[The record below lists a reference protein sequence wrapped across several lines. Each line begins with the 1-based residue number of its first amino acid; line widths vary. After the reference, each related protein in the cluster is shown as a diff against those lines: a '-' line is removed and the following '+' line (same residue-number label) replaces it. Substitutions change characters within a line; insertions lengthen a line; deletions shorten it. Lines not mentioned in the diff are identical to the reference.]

1 MPDSECRERIIILET
16 HMQDMKDK
24 FTAHREE
31 ENLYLAK
38 HGELLSEIRREQMK
52 MKGFVSG
59 VVFAIS
65 AIVTMISVFLS
76 KMFGESG

>member
-1 MPDSECRERIIILET
+1 MILET
-16 HMQDMKDK
+16 HMQDMKDQ
-24 FTAHREE
+24 FTQHQEKE
-31 ENLYLAK
+31 DLYLNR

-76 KMFGESG
+76 KMFGSDG

>member
-1 MPDSECRERIIILET
+1 MILET
-16 HMQDMKDK
+16 HMKDMKDQ
-24 FTAHREE
+24 FSAHQEKE
-31 ENLYLAK
+31 DLYLSR

-76 KMFGESG
+76 KMFGTDG